1 MMENDF
7 FGLRVPALEERE
19 RWVTRREGEFRIGQ
33 QTLFRTEDPELWKQR
48 KYHILGIKED
58 IGPRAN
64 GGFGGSEKA
73 FDVFIGRFL
82 AVQSNRFLTG
92 EELVVHGVIEPLAVE
107 HELSLKELVSEL
119 DELVIRWSKEVARAG
134 GIPIVIGGGH
144 NNAFGLIKGVH
155 EGSGEQLSVVNLD
168 PHADTR
174 DLEGRHSGN
183 PFSYAWGEGLLT
195 SYSVMGLH
203 QSYNNE
209 SVLKRLELMK
219 ATISFFEDWI
229 DDPERFYTDIPAL
242 FRQHKDWFTGIELDM
257 DSIAGMPSSAF
268 TPSGVTLEQA
278 RYYVRSMA
286 RVDRVAYIHFPEAA
300 PVSERDEQLVG
311 KSLSYLVTDFIKCHN
326 SVREK

>member
-1 MMENDF
+1 MENDF
-7 FGLRVPALEERE
+7 FELRVPSLEERE
-19 RWVTRREGEFRIGQ
+19 RWVTRRDGEFRIGQ
-33 QTLFRTEDPELWKQR
+33 QTLFRTEDPESWKQR

-64 GGFGGSEKA
+64 GGLGGSDRA
-73 FDVFIGRFL
+73 FDVFISRFL
-82 AVQSNRFLTG
+82 SVQSNRFLTG
-92 EELVVHGVIEPLAVE
+92 EELVVHGVIEQLPTAN
-107 HELSLKELVSEL
+107 ELSLKELVAEL
-119 DELVIRWSKEVARAG
+119 DELVIFWSKEVIRAG

-155 EGSGEQLSVVNLD
+155 EGSGKQLSVVNLD

-183 PFSYAWGEGLLT
+183 PFSYAWGEGLLI

-219 ATISFFEDWI
+219 ASTSFFEDWI
-229 DDPERFYTDIPAL
+229 DEPERFYTDIVTLAE
-242 FRQHKDWFTGIELDM
+242 QHQDRFTGIELDM
-257 DSIAGMPSSAF
+257 DSIVGMPSSAF

-278 RYYVRSMA
+278 RFYVRSMA
-286 RVDRVAYIHFPEAA
+286 RVQQVAYIHFPEAA
-300 PVSERDEQLVG
+300 PVSERDGQLVG

-326 SVREK
+326 SVREN

>member
-1 MMENDF
+1 MENDF
-7 FGLRVPALEERE
+7 FELRVPSLEERE

-33 QTLFRTEDPELWKQR
+33 QTLFRTEDPESWKQR

-64 GGFGGSEKA
+64 GGLGGSDKA
-73 FDVFIGRFL
+73 FDVFISRFL
-82 AVQSNRFLTG
+82 SVQSNRFLTG
-92 EELVVHGVIEPLAVE
+92 EELVVHGVIEQLSTAN
-107 HELSLKELVSEL
+107 ELSLKELVAEL
-119 DELVIRWSKEVARAG
+119 DELVICWSKEVVRVG

-155 EGSGEQLSVVNLD
+155 EGSGKQLSVVNLD

-183 PFSYAWGEGLLT
+183 PFSYAWGEGLLI

-219 ATISFFEDWI
+219 ASTSFFEDWI
-229 DDPERFYTDIPAL
+229 DEPERFYADIVTLAE
-242 FRQHKDWFTGIELDM
+242 QHQDRFTGIELDM
-257 DSIAGMPSSAF
+257 DSIIGMPSSAF

-278 RYYVRSMA
+278 RFYVRSMA
-286 RVDRVAYIHFPEAA
+286 RVKQVAYIHFPEAA
-300 PVSERDEQLVG
+300 PVSERDGQLVG

-326 SVREK
+326 SVREN